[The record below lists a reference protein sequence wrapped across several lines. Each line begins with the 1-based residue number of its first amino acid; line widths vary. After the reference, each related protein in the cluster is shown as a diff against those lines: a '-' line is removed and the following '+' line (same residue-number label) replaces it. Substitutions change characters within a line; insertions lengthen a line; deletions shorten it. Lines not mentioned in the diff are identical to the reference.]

1 MDEMSVNARILE
13 LRKSL
18 HLSRDAFGAKI
29 GVSGHVVRNWDRN
42 ETNAAEKPLI
52 IGIICK
58 EYGINREWLEHG
70 TGEMYDANALSVI
83 DQLAKRYKLSDT
95 ARKVLETYIGLDE
108 NDKQVIDRFVRKIVE
123 SHQANQPINLK
134 ESMVYTVKVAARG
147 GEPPH
152 TEEMTQAEAERIA
165 NLPRVPD
172 DL

>member
-83 DQLAKRYKLSDT
+83 DQLVQKYKLSDT
-95 ARKVLETYIGLDE
+95 ARKVLETYIG
-108 NDKQVIDRFVRKIVE
+108 
-123 SHQANQPINLK
+123 
-134 ESMVYTVKVAARG
+134 
-147 GEPPH
+147 
-152 TEEMTQAEAERIA
+152 
-165 NLPRVPD
+165 
-172 DL
+172 